1 VPIHR
6 LTLVTLACVLAV
18 TPPALADLRVGVT
31 AGGLTAAESAGA
43 AGRLGARW
51 ARVEFAIGTPAADMR
66 DVIGAYAAQGISVV
80 PLAGFPG
87 RMPTEAEARNLAG
100 WAREFGPGG
109 AFWSQRPDGRLA
121 VRSIELGNESSYAHN
136 RTQTQGGEYALRLRD
151 AFRAMQG
158 TGVGLLAQADDAN
171 LGAGWVDDMFAA
183 VPELGSLVAGWTI
196 HPYGPRSSWEPRM
209 DRLLA
214 QTARHGA
221 PDTIPMDITEW
232 GLTTDDGRCLDHNY
246 GWSECMTYAAAADA
260 LRETVAG
267 MRSRYGA
274 RLGSLFLYQA
284 TDQAAPGASGDA
296 EHYFGALK
304 RDMSDKG
311 AYSAEVRAHLATAPA
326 P

>member
-43 AGRLGARW
+43 AGRLGAKW
-51 ARVEFAIGTPAADMR
+51 ARVEFAISTPAVDMR
-66 DVIGAYAAQGISVV
+66 DVIEAYAAQGISVV

-87 RMPTEAEARNLAG
+87 RMPTESEAQNLAG

-109 AFWSQRPDGRLA
+109 AFWTGRPDGRLA
-121 VRSIELGNESSYAHN
+121 VRSIEFGNESSYAHN

-221 PDTIPMDITEW
+221 PDTIPMEITEW

-246 GWSECMTYAAAADA
+246 GWPECMTYAAAADA

-267 MRSRYGA
+267 MRARYGA

-284 TDQAAPGASGDA
+284 TDQTAPGESGDA